1 MDGQTML
8 NTLYSDDET
17 IGYAI
22 DLSMVAGARIRKGE
36 LAVPARWDGL
46 YDKYRMRINADS
58 TG

>member
-22 DLSMVAGARIRKGE
+22 DLSMVAGALIRRGD
-36 LAVPARWDGL
+36 LPVPARWDGL
-46 YDKYRMRINADS
+46 YDEYRTS
-58 TG
+58 

>member
-1 MDGQTML
+1 MDWQTML

-17 IGYAI
+17 LGYAI

-46 YDKYRMRINADS
+46 YDKYR
-58 TG
+58 TVL